1 MIIIKKHPETEI
13 IWDITK
19 TQYTKAILIFRID
32 MSLISIHYTPEQHLS
47 ESHYPY
53 SPRGI
58 KNGLTNSISLIIWGH
73 VGNQFFLSLSFPRS
87 IKSQNNHPILII
99 FHNIN
104 ILLYFW

>member
-13 IWDITK
+13 IRDITK

-58 KNGLTNSISLIIWGH
+58 KRINKQYLINYLRTCWH
-73 VGNQFFLSLSFPRS
+73 LFFLSLSFPRS
-87 IKSQNNHPILII
+87 IKSKQPPYCNNIAQ
-99 FHNIN
+99 
-104 ILLYFW
+104 Y